1 MSVRLTLS
9 RCPNCGA
16 PLDVQP
22 GRTVAICIFCNASLR
37 VQRSATAE
45 MPAALAPTEVAAEDI
60 ERVKQLLLD
69 GQRDEAVA
77 HYARVAQVSSA
88 EAETAVEGI
97 YLSSYWELTKHVP
110 INAFGFLLY
119 FVLTSIGA
127 VPAAIAAVYAGE
139 SPGLWVV
146 VVLGVLFALW
156 QIRSFLRHL
165 RSTLVSAF
173 GATGR
178 GKVLKCAV
186 VRAVPERGG
195 AIVVVV
201 FEVTPDRGGV
211 PFVDQETLMVGEKS
225 LTKLTVGNTIR
236 VRFDG
241 SHTLVFP
248 VTPITVL

>member
-1 MSVRLTLS
+1 MSLRLTLS

-22 GRTVAICIFCNASLR
+22 GRTVAICLFCNASLR
-37 VQRSATAE
+37 VERSATAE
-45 MPAALAPTEVAAEDI
+45 MPAALTPTAVAPEDI

-69 GQRDEAVA
+69 GQQDQAIA
-77 HYARVAQVSSA
+77 HYARVAQVTNA
-88 EAETAVEGI
+88 EAHTAVEGI

-110 INAFGFLLY
+110 INAFGFVLY
-119 FVLTSIGA
+119 FVLVSIGA
-127 VPAAIAAVYAGE
+127 VPAVIAGLNAGE

-146 VVLGVLFALW
+146 VALGALFALW

-165 RSTLVSAF
+165 RSTLVSSF

-178 GKVLKCAV
+178 GKVVKCAV

-195 AIVVVV
+195 AIAVVV
-201 FEVTPDRGGV
+201 FEVTPDSGGA
-211 PFVDQETLMVGEKS
+211 PFVDQETLFIGDKS
-225 LTKLTVGNTIR
+225 LVKLTVGNTIR
-236 VRFDG
+236 VRFD
-241 SHTLVFP
+241 SSQTLVFP